1 MGRPKKCT
9 STSPDREAAVAHI
22 NEKINQIETEIDYLI
37 DSEFGRIIDN
47 RTLLN
52 NTIEEKNT
60 FIRSSKAEIKYL
72 KKNRPPN
79 AIPKIKSLQEKVIQ
93 AKRDLREAKK
103 SKIEFEKKRKIGNK
117 IINLLRERLFIAAEK
132 SAWNINVGESI
143 NVLKSFLSVIGV
155 LINPGDT
162 KQIRTLYLLKSK
174 YKLSAKLFNA
184 DLEGP

>member
-22 NEKINQIETEIDYLI
+22 NEKINQIETEIDYLT

-93 AKRDLREAKK
+93 AKRDLREEIQLLRDLNKETEAQLKK
-103 SKIEFEKKRKIGNK
+103 EKEIDTTLKRRQTILNNLESNLDDYIKVKKIEKDLDNEINRLKIMVN
-117 IINLLRERLFIAAEK
+117 
-132 SAWNINVGESI
+132 
-143 NVLKSFLSVIGV
+143 
-155 LINPGDT
+155 
-162 KQIRTLYLLKSK
+162 
-174 YKLSAKLFNA
+174 
-184 DLEGP
+184 